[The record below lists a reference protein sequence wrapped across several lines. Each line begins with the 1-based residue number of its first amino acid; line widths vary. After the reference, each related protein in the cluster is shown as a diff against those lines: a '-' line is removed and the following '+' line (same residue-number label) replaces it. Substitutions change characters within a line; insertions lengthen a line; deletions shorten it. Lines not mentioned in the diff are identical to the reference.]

1 MQLNELQSK
10 ALFFSNEA
18 YHTGPAAEHVV
29 LTQQLRLGV
38 PLGVDEYLVS
48 INEQLGFAMEQATE
62 SKGLGKALWKSAKYM
77 ERVNFALQQIKEK
90 YPDLFNSAFDSDV
103 RAEIEKMKKLFN
115 ELVLIKKEKGDYFGM
130 SEQQKA
136 DTALLVASEKRFGV
150 NSINELRQEFVNFNV
165 NINSRL
171 RNVRPEEYNTFP
183 SDLDTWLRY
192 EPMPET
198 SQTPEQQ
205 NLAQK
210 PRDIIELP
218 EFG

>member
-62 SKGLGKALWKSAKYM
+62 GKTLGKALWKSSKYM
-77 ERVNFALQQIKEK
+77 DRVNFALGKLKEEHLNL
-90 YPDLFNSAFDSDV
+90 YNSAFSDIQE
-103 RAEIEKMKKLFN
+103 EIDKMKKVFD
-115 ELVLIKKEKGDYFGM
+115 ELILIKKEEGKYFEM
-130 SEQQKA
+130 DEAQKA
-136 DTALLVASEKRFGV
+136 SEAEQFAKQNGFNV

-171 RNVRPEEYNTFP
+171 RNVRPEQYNTSP